1 MSMFKNFRVTE
12 KVGVQFRVESFNLFN
27 RTNFKLPGANFA
39 GQNKI
44 NSGAFGGASGAFDPR
59 TLQFGLK
66 ISF

>member
-1 MSMFKNFRVTE
+1 LTE
-12 KVGVQFRVESFNLFN
+12 RAALQFRVESFNLLN
-27 RTNFKLPGANFA
+27 NVNFKLPGANFA

-44 NSGAFGGASGAFDPR
+44 NSGKFGGAAGAFDAR